1 MKKRERQQSWELRR
15 SSVTP
20 NSHAFSLKFKFTRVW
35 NKDVSGVHP
44 AQSGNSGNSTL
55 EILCIVARAR
65 FHRAYHQLICTR
77 VESRVHAPRN
87 HTQTESRSREP
98 EINALRPDYVSR
110 ALNCTRK
117 RASRAHWTF
126 DFEISRSNVLRT
138 VRNRSMA
145 HRPIVGSISS
155 DSRVFFHR

>member
-1 MKKRERQQSWELRR
+1 MKKRERRQSWQLRR

-20 NSHAFSLKFKFTRVW
+20 NGHAFSLKFKFIRVW
-35 NKDVSGVHP
+35 NEDVSGVHP

-87 HTQTESRSREP
+87 HTQTESHSREP
-98 EINALRPDYVSR
+98 EINALRSDCVSR
-110 ALNCTRK
+110 VLNCTRK
-117 RASRAHWTF
+117 RASRFHSTL
-126 DFEISRSNVLRT
+126 DFEISRSIVLRT
-138 VRNRSMA
+138 VRNRSMR
-145 HRPIVGSISS
+145 HRPVVGSISS

>member
-1 MKKRERQQSWELRR
+1 MKKRERRQSWELRR

-20 NSHAFSLKFKFTRVW
+20 NGRAFSLKFKFIRVW

-44 AQSGNSGNSTL
+44 AQSGNSTL
-55 EILCIVARAR
+55 EIPCIVARAR

-87 HTQTESRSREP
+87 RTHTESHSREP
-98 EINALRPDYVSR
+98 EINALRSDYVSL
-110 ALNCTRK
+110 ALNRTRK
-117 RASRAHWTF
+117 RASRGHWTF
-126 DFEISRSNVLRT
+126 DFEISRSIVLRT

-145 HRPIVGSISS
+145 HRPVVGSISS
-155 DSRVFFHR
+155 DSRVYFHR